1 MSTNYTEKDVFNTLN
16 SVNVNEH
23 TEKKMNLTYLSW
35 AWAWAEVKKRFPDAN
50 YTVYEND
57 QGWNYF
63 TDGRT
68 CWTKV
73 GVTIEGLEHIEL
85 LPVMDFRNKSIPLEK
100 VTSMDVNT
108 SIQRNIT
115 KAISRHGLAL
125 YIYAGEDIPE
135 ATEDTDPPKAESK
148 PVSAPQK
155 LPTPPAPVKATAPT
169 PPAPVQETAPTP
181 PQSARV
187 EAPKNNTVKAHKWST
202 VKSF

>member
-16 SVNVNEH
+16 SVNVNAH

-50 YTVYEND
+50 YTVYENE

-63 TDGRT
+63 HDNKT
-68 CWTKV
+68 CWVKV
-73 GVTIEGLEHIEL
+73 SVTIENLEHIEQ
-85 LPVMDFRNKSIPLEK
+85 LPVMDFRNKSIPLDK

-108 SIQRNIT
+108 SIQRGLT
-115 KAISRHGLAL
+115 KAIARHGLGL

-135 ATEDTDPPKAESK
+135 ATEDTDPPKAKSK

-155 LPTPPAPVKATAPT
+155 LPTPPAPVKEAVPT
-169 PPAPVQETAPTP
+169 PPAPVKESIPTP
-181 PQSARV
+181 PPSARV

>member
-1 MSTNYTEKDVFNTLN
+1 MNNTYIEKDVFNTLN

-23 TEKKMNLTYLSW
+23 TEKKMSLTYLSW

-50 YTVYEND
+50 YTIYENN

-73 GVTIEGLEHIEL
+73 GLTIEGLEHVEQ

-108 SIQRNIT
+108 SIQRGLT
-115 KAISRHGLAL
+115 KAIARHGLGL

-135 ATEDTDPPKAESK
+135 ATEDTDTPKTESK

-155 LPTPPAPVKATAPT
+155 LPTPPAPVKENIPT
-169 PPAPVQETAPTP
+169 PPP
-181 PQSARV
+181 SARV
-187 EAPKNNTVKAHKWST
+187 EAPKNNTVKAHKWTT